1 MKYPRLIVVLCWVLC
16 SNLLGQSSA
25 FLGQT
30 VSVDYTEILLADAIE
45 DLGRRYHILF
55 SYSSNQLPAN
65 QRVTLYLREAPL
77 AEALDLL
84 LAETKLVYALI
95 GNQVVLKADP
105 NKPERGFGQLSSR
118 ESLPPLDRSRREL
131 KNPVVSETA
140 GRRPSKEE
148 YPPDR
153 SLTDLFG
160 PPETIQPGEAVRA
173 KEVSSLEKREFRGG
187 RDVTLLF
194 LDSMNVGKE
203 PDVSVAQVS
212 ILPFLGTNFTRSAQT
227 TNHFSF
233 NLFMG
238 TNGGVDGLE
247 VGGLFNTITGDVRGT
262 QLAGLGNVVAGNVK
276 GSQLAGLFNVNGGH
290 TAGLQAAG
298 LFNYTTRAQAAQL
311 AGLFNVGGS
320 EYGGLQAAG
329 LFNLTTGREGRS
341 SQLAGLMNATGHA
354 KMQVAGLINVAGT
367 VEAVQ
372 VAGLVNIAGEVK
384 GVQIGLLNVADTV
397 GGASIGL
404 LSLVNRGYNRI
415 EIAAGDALWA
425 NLGLKLGTRR
435 FYNIFHGGLRW
446 YDASVAGDEE
456 LTWGVGYGF
465 GTAARLSPR
474 TLLNLELL
482 AIHVNERSRW
492 THELN
497 LLNQFRMTL
506 DFRLGRTLSLF
517 AGGTFNVMVSRLLD
531 PDTGEIGSG
540 IAPYHWSN
548 YTTNG
553 TNVQTWA
560 GFNAGLRF

>member
-1 MKYPRLIVVLCWVLC
+1 MQFAYSPDRLPLE
-16 SNLLGQSSA
+16 
-25 FLGQT
+25 QT
-30 VSVDYTEILLADAIE
+30 VQWSFQEKPT
-45 DLGRRYHILF
+45 
-55 SYSSNQLPAN
+55 SNQMKDFWSKYGIQQQQIDN
-65 QRVTLYLREAPL
+65 LYILTVDQQWVATPKQMPELQQTIEFHQPEPRE
-77 AEALDLL
+77 
-84 LAETKLVYALI
+84 TY
-95 GNQVVLKADP
+95 QMT
-105 NKPERGFGQLSSR
+105 S
-118 ESLPPLDRSRREL
+118 LDRRPLPVFLSL
-131 KNPVVSETA
+131 KNPRIQAEPQQMNAVN
-140 GRRPSKEE
+140 
-148 YPPDR
+148 
-153 SLTDLFG
+153 
-160 PPETIQPGEAVRA
+160 IQPDKYQVTFMPGL
-173 KEVSSLEKREFRGG
+173 SSAGPR
-187 RDVTLLF
+187 
-194 LDSMNVGKE
+194 
-203 PDVSVAQVS
+203 P
-212 ILPFLGTNFTRSAQT
+212 QT
-227 TNHFSF
+227 TAYHVSF
-233 NLFMG
+233 NMLWG
-238 TNGGVDGLE
+238 QTGLVDGLE
-247 VGGLFNTITGDVRGT
+247 VGGLINEVTWD
-262 QLAGLGNVVAGNVK
+262 VK
-276 GSQLAGLFNVNGGH
+276 GFQ
-290 TAGLQAAG
+290 
-298 LFNYTTRAQAAQL
+298 
-311 AGLFNVGGS
+311 
-320 EYGGLQAAG
+320 
-329 LFNLTTGREGRS
+329 
-341 SQLAGLMNATGHA
+341 M
-354 KMQVAGLINVAGT
+354 AGLINQVGET
-367 VEAVQ
+367 MEGVQVSGGINVTYGAVWGAQMASIANVTGEMHGFQ